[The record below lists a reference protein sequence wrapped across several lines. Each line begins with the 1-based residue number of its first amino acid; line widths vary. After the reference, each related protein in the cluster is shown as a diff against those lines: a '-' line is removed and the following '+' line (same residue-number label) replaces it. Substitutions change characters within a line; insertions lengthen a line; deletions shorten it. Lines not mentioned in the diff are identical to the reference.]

1 MIRIQGLSLTVGA
14 FSLCDISLEVASGD
28 YFILLGPTG
37 AGKSLFIECLCG
49 LLRPERGTIEVNGRD
64 VTRLAPRLRGIG
76 YVPQHQ
82 GLFPHLRV
90 ADNIAFPLRVRH
102 VGRGEIRS
110 RVEPLVALLGLEA
123 LLDRLPAHLSGGE
136 RQKVALARALASRPR
151 LLLLDEPLSALDE
164 SSRERLCAD
173 LRRIHHELQVTTIHV
188 SHNFEE
194 ALAVGDRAGVFHDG
208 RLVQTGSVT
217 DLLRRPA
224 SEFVARFFRNDNV
237 YRADAVPQP
246 GGGTAL
252 TFAGHTL
259 RVPLRHEG
267 SVSFTI
273 RPEALM
279 VHDGGAVL
287 PNGIPARL
295 VRVTDRGPYRQLEF
309 DAGVRLIAYSTA
321 SAGTFAAGSDRPYVV
336 VFPPEAIHVLAQE

>member
-1 MIRIQGLSLTVGA
+1 MIRVQGLSFTVGA
-14 FSLCDISLEVASGD
+14 FSLRDISLEVASGE

-49 LLRPERGTIEVNGRD
+49 LLRPETGTIEINGRD
-64 VTRLAPRLRGIG
+64 VTRLAPRLREIG
-76 YVPQHQ
+76 YVPQQQ
-82 GLFPHLRV
+82 GLCPHLKV
-90 ADNIAFPLRVRH
+90 VDNIAFPLRARH
-102 VGRGEIRS
+102 LGSGAIRE
-110 RVEPLVALLGLEA
+110 RVDPLVELLGLEG

-136 RQKVALARALASRPR
+136 RQKVALARALAARPE
-151 LLLLDEPLSALDE
+151 LLLLDEPVSALDE

-194 ALAVGDRAGVFHDG
+194 ALTVGDRAGVLHNG
-208 RLVQTGSVT
+208 CLVQTGSVT

-237 YRADAVPQP
+237 YHATAVPQP
-246 GGGTAL
+246 GGDSAL
-252 TFAGHTL
+252 TFAGHTV
-259 RVPLRHEG
+259 RVPSRHEG
-267 SVSFTI
+267 SVTFTI

-279 VHDGGAVL
+279 VHDGGAAL

-309 DAGVRLIAYSTA
+309 DAGVRLTAYGA
-321 SAGTFAAGSDRPYVV
+321 AAAETFPVGSDRPYIVI
-336 VFPPEAIHVLAQE
+336 FPPQSIHVLPA